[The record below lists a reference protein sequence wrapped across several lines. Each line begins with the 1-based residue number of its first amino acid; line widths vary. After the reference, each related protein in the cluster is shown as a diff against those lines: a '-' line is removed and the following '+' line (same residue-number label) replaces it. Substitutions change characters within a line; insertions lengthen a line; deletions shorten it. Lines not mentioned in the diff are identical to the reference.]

1 MSLHVLQMRILSPTN
16 FGVMQVLVVI
26 FLIMLFTFI
35 LIMEMVTSIEMTVL
49 RYPEDGLILLVGLP
63 MM

>member
-1 MSLHVLQMRILSPTN
+1 
-16 FGVMQVLVVI
+16 MQVLVVI

-35 LIMEMVTSIEMTVL
+35 LIMEMVISIEMTVL